1 MVFAGAPPQ
10 NWSCCSFVIVSDL
23 KRTFM
28 EPHFT
33 TKWEVMIMILF
44 FFFFCLGRI
53 HKLYGEAF
61 LDFPVR
67 SLVVEGRE
75 QKHKSWDKNK

>member
-44 FFFFCLGRI
+44 FFFFFALG
-53 HKLYGEAF
+53 EF
-61 LDFPVR
+61 TNFMVR
-67 SLVVEGRE
+67 L
-75 QKHKSWDKNK
+75 SWTFQ